1 MAVRS
6 VRNNNPGNIRANSTD
21 WNGAVGSD
29 GSFVIFDSPE
39 KGVRAMAKTLETYQN
54 KHGLTTPSQI
64 INRYAPASENN
75 TNAYISALESAGFPA
90 NEPIDLSAD
99 PVKHKKFIEA
109 MIKHEGGQ
117 EALDKF
123 GQGNIISDG
132 IRMAVDPDFDNAQ
145 AGLDDTES
153 NQAYL
158 DALREKEAE
167 GIDAPDESKET
178 PDDPK
183 ESTRQILNGATSLAQ
198 VIDNMEKK
206 NLFWDNELDQ
216 FQNYT
221 YNLELFCVSQQE
233 AGKYLAY
240 DNTAT
245 LLQDVVNDA
254 WPTDS
259 MEKITI
265 AKSGVTTELNIT
277 DLNVNSQGY
286 GVANTSRLAGT
297 AISLDFNITQVGG
310 TSLPDMLNNTVLLCG
325 YPNVAAAVF
334 FLKIK
339 FIGYDDNDNVIRNFP
354 ATKVLPFKIK
364 TYSGLASE
372 TDARGTTTRLEGTIE
387 NNTPIVEK
395 SIAQVD
401 HNFEFPVKETLDDT
415 IQEFFIALN
424 KSIVEKS
431 VLSDP
436 NFINEYKFVMSD
448 EFKEAFG
455 QAEMKDPENP
465 NMASGNNETDK
476 KKAIKIGLQTG
487 VMTPGISIYNALESI
502 ILNAK
507 QIREELTESKDK
519 ATKLFTIIP
528 HGEPKLKGYNVLT
541 GKYSYKVTY
550 YIHLQKVFL
559 PKNQID
565 NANLVASTAKI
576 LKDIFLDGRCHKRY
590 YNTYTGKNDQI
601 LDFRITLTEQ
611 LQKSYSQPADAYM
624 ANVFLDQI
632 GDYRK
637 LIDEKA
643 QQKLTELEAEA
654 IVLQKEFEKQE
665 QE

>member
-145 AGLDDTES
+145 AGLDDTEA

-221 YNLELFCVSQQE
+221 YN
-233 AGKYLAY
+233 
-240 DNTAT
+240 
-245 LLQDVVNDA
+245 
-254 WPTDS
+254 
-259 MEKITI
+259 
-265 AKSGVTTELNIT
+265 
-277 DLNVNSQGY
+277 
-286 GVANTSRLAGT
+286 
-297 AISLDFNITQVGG
+297 
-310 TSLPDMLNNTVLLCG
+310 
-325 YPNVAAAVF
+325 
-334 FLKIK
+334 
-339 FIGYDDNDNVIRNFP
+339 
-354 ATKVLPFKIK
+354 
-364 TYSGLASE
+364 
-372 TDARGTTTRLEGTIE
+372 
-387 NNTPIVEK
+387 
-395 SIAQVD
+395 
-401 HNFEFPVKETLDDT
+401 
-415 IQEFFIALN
+415 
-424 KSIVEKS
+424 
-431 VLSDP
+431 
-436 NFINEYKFVMSD
+436 
-448 EFKEAFG
+448 
-455 QAEMKDPENP
+455 
-465 NMASGNNETDK
+465 
-476 KKAIKIGLQTG
+476 
-487 VMTPGISIYNALESI
+487 
-502 ILNAK
+502 
-507 QIREELTESKDK
+507 
-519 ATKLFTIIP
+519 
-528 HGEPKLKGYNVLT
+528 
-541 GKYSYKVTY
+541 
-550 YIHLQKVFL
+550 
-559 PKNQID
+559 
-565 NANLVASTAKI
+565 
-576 LKDIFLDGRCHKRY
+576 
-590 YNTYTGKNDQI
+590 
-601 LDFRITLTEQ
+601 
-611 LQKSYSQPADAYM
+611 
-624 ANVFLDQI
+624 
-632 GDYRK
+632 
-637 LIDEKA
+637 
-643 QQKLTELEAEA
+643 
-654 IVLQKEFEKQE
+654 
-665 QE
+665 